1 MFKTNPLKNLPQT
14 TSYPIQISNDL
25 KYVQEF
31 WWILMRVF
39 CLLFIKGDPSCY
51 LYPVKFLILN
61 TTTVTRDN
69 EGLSEIKPIF

>member
-31 WWILMRVF
+31 WWILMCVF
-39 CLLFIKGDPSCY
+39 VYFLSRENPSCY

-61 TTTVTRDN
+61 TTVTRDN

>member
-39 CLLFIKGDPSCY
+39 CLLFIKREPK
-51 LYPVKFLILN
+51 LLFIPVKFLILN

>member
-39 CLLFIKGDPSCY
+39 CLLFNQGRTQAVIY
-51 LYPVKFLILN
+51 
-61 TTTVTRDN
+61 TQ
-69 EGLSEIKPIF
+69 LSF